1 MFRFILRKLGQLV
14 VVLVFATFAVTLL
27 VRALPG
33 DPATSLFPFG
43 TPEQLEEVRRQFGLD
58 VNVFE
63 YYLRWLGN
71 FVTGDFGF
79 YYQATFGE
87 VDTVGSVLAQALP
100 RSLLLMLYSVAI
112 SLVIS
117 IPLAVLM
124 AYRAD
129 SRFDRTASNTLFGL
143 SSIPNFTLALG
154 LAFVVAVQ
162 LAWLNPIGYEPIS
175 SGIVLHIKSMI
186 LPVASL
192 SVGLIAVF
200 TRLLRTDM
208 IATLKEDFIAMAASK
223 GLSDRYILWR
233 HAFRPSSLTLLT
245 SAALNM
251 GSLIGGAVLIESV
264 FALDGLGLY
273 LQVAIA
279 QRQYTAIQSI
289 IALIAVFFM
298 IFNTIVDVLYA
309 YIDPR
314 ARLRNG

>member
-1 MFRFILRKLGQLV
+1 MFRFILRKLAQLG
-14 VVLVFATFAVTLL
+14 VVLVLATFAITLL

-43 TPEQLEEVRRQFGLD
+43 TPEQLDEVRRQFGLD
-58 VNVFE
+58 QNIFE
-63 YYLRWLGN
+63 YYFRWLGN

-79 YYQATFGE
+79 YYLATFGE
-87 VDTVGSVLAQALP
+87 VDTVGAVLADTLP
-100 RSLLLMLYSVAI
+100 RSLLLMFYSVTI
-112 SLVIS
+112 SLAIS
-117 IPLAVLM
+117 IPLAVVM

-129 SRFDRTASNTLFGL
+129 SRFDRTSSNTLFAL
-143 SSIPNFTLALG
+143 SSIPNFSLALG
-154 LAFVVAVQ
+154 LSFIVAVQ
-162 LAWLNPIGYEPIS
+162 LGLLNPIGYEPFS
-175 SGIVLHIKSMI
+175 MGVSAHVKSMI

-192 SVGLIAVF
+192 SLGLIAVF
-200 TRLLRTDM
+200 TRLLRADM

-264 FALDGLGLY
+264 FALNGLGMY
-273 LQVAIA
+273 LQIAIA
-279 QRQYTAIQSI
+279 QRQYLAIQSI

-298 IFNTIVDVLYA
+298 VFNTVVDVLYA

>member
-1 MFRFILRKLGQLV
+1 MFRFVLRKLGQLV
-14 VVLVFATFAVTLL
+14 VVLVLATFAITLL

-43 TPEQLEEVRRQFGLD
+43 TPEQLDEVRRKFGLEI
-58 VNVFE
+58 NIFE

-71 FVTGDFGF
+71 FITGDFGF
-79 YYQATFGE
+79 YYQPTFGD
-87 VDTVGSVLAQALP
+87 VDTVGSVLADTLP
-100 RSLLLMLYSVAI
+100 RSLLLMIYAVVI
-112 SLVIS
+112 SLAVS
-117 IPLAVLM
+117 IPLAVVM

-129 SRFDRTASNTLFGL
+129 TRFDRTASNTLFGL
-143 SSIPNFTLALG
+143 SSIPNFSLALG
-154 LAFVVAVQ
+154 LSFVVAVQ
-162 LAWLNPIGYEPIS
+162 LRWLNPIGYEPLNM
-175 SGIVLHIKSMI
+175 GVGTHVKSMI

-192 SVGLIAVF
+192 SLGLIAVF

-251 GSLIGGAVLIESV
+251 GALIGGAVLIESV
-264 FALDGLGLY
+264 FALNGLGMY
-273 LQVAIA
+273 LQIAIA
-279 QRQYTAIQSI
+279 QRQYLAIQSI

-298 IFNTIVDVLYA
+298 VFNTIVDVLYA

-314 ARLRNG
+314 ARLRND